1 MGQVM
6 NMEDCEIELS
16 VRRTPEAQDVEIL
29 LWPRQALDE
38 LQRPRPDK
46 LLLHI
51 ANVANHGG
59 LCGRFPPGSS
69 SIVVDESAS
78 ASSGLKRRLRIQG
91 IDPGAWRVILGS
103 YLAASVRGFPLQRL
117 ELVSLNRLSADE
129 LSAQDAFVIPYP
141 EEPEELAFP
150 VERSVLGSSY
160 KNRLIRI
167 CFEEPPDDEVVRE
180 LISALLSWDQ
190 LLWGGYPLEG
200 QSPMQNATDA
210 SEVYLVDPLTV
221 EHPLP
226 AFLGSDYAFDAVV
239 CMAWWF
245 HERGSR
251 ISRVQLW

>member
-1 MGQVM
+1 MK
-6 NMEDCEIELS
+6 MEDCEIKLS
-16 VRRTPEAQDVEIL
+16 VWRTSEAQDVEIV
-29 LWPRQALDE
+29 LWPRETLDE
-38 LQRPRPDK
+38 LQRARPDR

-59 LCGRFPPGSS
+59 LCGRFPPRTSL
-69 SIVVDESAS
+69 IVIDESAP
-78 ASSGLKRRLRIQG
+78 ASSRLRRRLRIRG
-91 IDPGAWRVILGS
+91 IDPGAWRVLLGV

-117 ELVSLNRLSADE
+117 ELTSLNRLSAVE
-129 LSAQDAFVIPYP
+129 LNAEDAFAIPYP
-141 EEPEELAFP
+141 EEPEELPFP
-150 VERSVLGSSY
+150 VERSIFGSSH

-167 CFEEPPDDEVVRE
+167 CFVEPPDEEAVRE

-210 SEVYLVDPLTV
+210 AEAYLVDPLTV

-245 HERGSR
+245 HERGLR
-251 ISRVQLW
+251 VARVQLW